1 MTVAYFKSA
10 RLHFF
15 GLHLS
20 SRTESS
26 LCARAMIEHHVGDIV
41 DPFLEASRARSY
53 AKYIFRRLQGQ
64 LTGEGAPAFLHE
76 NYKTDQCYNSSRH
89 TDKHIY
95 DASNIADRDTWVRR
109 LVDGR
114 CNHSCPNW

>member
-1 MTVAYFKSA
+1 MTVAYFESA
-10 RLHFF
+10 RLYPF
-15 GLHLS
+15 GVHPS
-20 SRTESS
+20 SRTGSS
-26 LCARAMIEHHVGDIV
+26 VYARAMIEPHVGDIV

-53 AKYIFRRLQGQ
+53 AKYIFKRLQGQ

-76 NYKTDQCYNSSRH
+76 KYKTDQCYNSSRH

-109 LVDGR
+109 LVDRR
-114 CNHSCPNW
+114 CNRSCPNW